1 MRLMLIRN
9 ISGDRLAVHT
19 VELEKSVSISF
30 CEKKYLAQWQKA
42 LCNDIRLFVNLALV
56 GLHPLFCPRR
66 LYTVAQGDG
75 DRDDAQCGG
84 GADQTPQAQRVA
96 ARLQHFPSVLVEN
109 IIFGGEFGAD
119 ALVGRD
125 ALSLLATKSFVAN
138 GFVAPRSRLGGN
150 IIFIAFRHSLPPW
163 DAAKFAAS
171 SFEEALSNCMLVR
184 LLLAL
189 AA

>member
-1 MRLMLIRN
+1 M
-9 ISGDRLAVHT
+9 
-19 VELEKSVSISF
+19 
-30 CEKKYLAQWQKA
+30 
-42 LCNDIRLFVNLALV
+42 NLALV
-56 GLHPLFCPRR
+56 GLHPLFCPCR

-75 DRDDAQCGG
+75 DRDDEQGG
-84 GADQTPQAQRVA
+84 SGADQTPHAQHVA

-125 ALSLLATKSFVAN
+125 ALSLLAAKSFVAN

-150 IIFIAFRHSLPPW
+150 VIFIAFRHSLPPW
-163 DAAKFAAS
+163 DAAKFAPS